1 MNDFDEVKTRT
12 DILELVRT
20 ETTGDIKKIGI
31 NIYNLKECP
40 FCGGHE
46 CFRINSAQQYFNC
59 FQCDAGGNV
68 FNFIQLIKQ
77 LSPYEAL
84 KELAGRADYN
94 IENSKPVS
102 DALVI
107 RQEIFSKAAD
117 FYHNKLLKAKKAQA
131 WLSDRRGHTL
141 KTIEEFKIG
150 FTGGTGAALFN
161 HLKDDYTN
169 EQLTASGLIKKNH
182 SDFLPRHVYIY
193 PHFVHGK
200 VSHFTFKDPKKKLQY
215 QLPNEYKL
223 NDHLFYGQ
231 NAFYHDTVVL
241 VEGENDR
248 ITVVRISGEKNIAG
262 TGGQI
267 GQAQIDL
274 LKRAC
279 RGKKIYCCFD
289 ADPAGDKYTA
299 KLINE
304 LTGIAQV
311 WVMRFPDG
319 KDIDEYLRGV
329 KEDPREK
336 YYELLENAID
346 GLHFQIESLPP
357 SDDTIKIGQ
366 MLNPV
371 LERMARIDDDLRV
384 AGYLEIIQKKYPKS
398 VIRTALKSRM
408 KSLKTERQIE
418 LAGRKD
424 VPKDDYGL
432 IEHNNE
438 YFRKSTEGATINL
451 GNFVLNLRKIFVE
464 DEELHYE
471 CILKNIKNETSLPL
485 IFYPDERAGLVRFRE
500 KCVSK
505 GSFYYR
511 GTQLDLYRIWQY
523 EEDRANIKEIIH
535 YIQKYGY
542 IAEHALW
549 LYGDCAIKNGKKY
562 DINQDGII
570 KIENKGFKS
579 KDVLVYSGDTPT
591 IGQETVD
598 ENFKLEVIRNFH
610 LMFDGDNEKSYKGYL
625 ALGFVAATIY
635 LNEIAKTFKCF
646 PIFFPYG
653 PSGTGKSHATALLLN
668 FFGFDGRAEDWASAT
683 PDGTYKFMEQLS
695 CLPAWY
701 DEFANATDRKFR
713 NMLGVVKNIYNRI
726 GAGKGGLRKRQINIV
741 NGALWISGEDS
752 PQDKGLLSRC
762 VIMRFT
768 EITDIKTSA
777 WKWLGQQQSRL
788 PAILVDLIKSK
799 NKTEVENLIEG
810 IRKFR
815 DHIKANGVSDDRTAT
830 NYAIAAAS
838 FWLFGHHGDDEAYM
852 AFVVSEAKK
861 DKIRKEE
868 EDILITFFNDV
879 SYMINKRITI
889 NTVFVDGTN
898 LRMYMCFN
906 EVYKDWIIMLRNQ
919 GTLQR
924 FKQTTILDYLRTEK
938 YFIDLHQTSGDNR
951 VWFGDQRKRA
961 IAFDLKKMPLEIRE
975 HFETGKKDEF

>member
-1 MNDFDEVKTRT
+1 MNDFDEVKSRT

-20 ETTGDIKKIGI
+20 ETTGNIKKIGI
-31 NIYNLKECP
+31 NIYNLEECP
-40 FCGGHE
+40 VCGGHE

-68 FNFIQLIKQ
+68 FNFLQLIKQ

-84 KELAGRADYN
+84 KELADRVN
-94 IENSKPVS
+94 CPIENSKPVS
-102 DALVI
+102 DDLVI
-107 RQEIFSKAAD
+107 RQEIFKKAAE

-150 FTGGTGAALFN
+150 FTGGTGVALYN
-161 HLKDDYTN
+161 NLKDDYSN

-215 QLPNEYKL
+215 QLANEYKL

-231 NAFYHDTVVL
+231 GAFYHDTVVL
-241 VEGENDR
+241 VEGENDL
-248 ITVVRISGEKNIAG
+248 ITAANHSGEKNIAAI
-262 TGGQI
+262 I
-267 GQAQIDL
+267 GQLSQVQIDF
-274 LKRAC
+274 LKRSC

-311 WVMRFPDG
+311 WVMHFSDG

-329 KEDPREK
+329 KEDPRDK

-366 MLNPV
+366 MLNPI
-371 LERMARIDDDLRV
+371 LERMARIDDDILI
-384 AGYLEIIQKKYPKS
+384 AGYMEIVKEKYPKS
-398 VIRTALKSRM
+398 VIRTALKSRI

-418 LAGRKD
+418 LASRKE

-432 IEHNNE
+432 VEHNNG
-438 YFRKSTEGATINL
+438 YFRKSAEGTTSRVAD
-451 GNFVLNLRKIFVE
+451 FVLKLRKIFVM
-464 DEELHYE
+464 DDELHYE
-471 CILKNIKNETSLPL
+471 CILKNVKNETSMPI
-485 IFYPDERAGLVRFRE
+485 IFSPDERAGLQQFRQ
-500 KCVSK
+500 KCISQ
-505 GSFYYR
+505 GSFYFYGGQSDVYR
-511 GTQLDLYRIWQY
+511 VWQY
-523 EEDRANIKEIIH
+523 EEGQANIKEIIH

-542 IAEHALW
+542 IAEHNLW
-549 LYGDCAIKNGKKY
+549 LFEDCAIKNGKKY
-562 DINQDGII
+562 EINQDGVI
-570 KIENKGFKS
+570 KIENKGFKA

-591 IGQETVD
+591 IGQSDAD
-598 ENFKLEVIRNFH
+598 ENFKLDVINHFH
-610 LMFDGDNEKSYKGYL
+610 RMIDGGSGSYKGYL

-635 LNEIAKTFKCF
+635 LNEIARIFKCF
-646 PIFFPYG
+646 PFFYPFG
-653 PSGTGKSHATALLLN
+653 PSGTGKSATTGLLLN
-668 FFGFDGRAEDWASAT
+668 FFGFDGRSEPWQSAT

-701 DEFANATDRKFR
+701 DEFINSGDRKFEK
-713 NMLGVVKNIYNRI
+713 MLGITKNIYNRI
-726 GAGKGGLRKRQINIV
+726 GAGKGGIKKRQINVV
-741 NGALWISGEDS
+741 NGTMWISGEDS
-752 PQDKGLLSRC
+752 PHDKGLLSRC

-768 EITDIKTSA
+768 ELNETKNASYE
-777 WKWLGQQQSRL
+777 WLGQQQSRL
-788 PAILVDLIKSK
+788 PAMVVDLIKSK
-799 NKTEVENLIEG
+799 NKNEVENLVEG
-810 IRKFR
+810 IRKFK
-815 DHIKANGVSDDRTAT
+815 DHIKANGVADDRTAT
-830 NYAIAAAS
+830 NYAIPAAA
-838 FWLFGHHGDDEAYM
+838 FWLFGYHENDEAYM
-852 AFVVSEAKK
+852 NFVVSEAKK

-879 SYMINKRITI
+879 SYMVNKAITKHS
-889 NTVFVDGTN
+889 VFVDETG
-898 LRMYMCFN
+898 LLMYMCFN
-906 EVYKDWIIMLRNQ
+906 EVYSDWIIMLRNR
-919 GTLQR
+919 GTLQI
-924 FKQTTILDYLRTEK
+924 FKRNTILDYLRNEK
-938 YFIDLHQTSGDNR
+938 YYVDIKENR
-951 VWFGDQRKRA
+951 VWFGNQRKRA

-975 HFETGKKDEF
+975 HFEGSKKDEF